1 MVSSQTNLFSNPEMR
16 ANPYGF
22 YSWLR
27 SDAPVLFVEG
37 RGYIFSRYSDVDAIL
52 RDHKRFSSEFEVVR
66 RADLE
71 RAADRAPSMLTT
83 DPPEHTRLRG
93 IVAKAFT
100 PRMIGQLEP
109 RVRELT
115 VELLDEATQEP
126 EFDLMEKLAGPLP
139 ISVIAVMLGIPV
151 ADREQFKRWSYDIV
165 SLIGSVEGDD
175 PTMAIQSSEEVRQY
189 FDAILEER
197 RAEPREDLISAL
209 VQARDDQG
217 NVLTQE
223 ELMSF
228 CVLLLIAGNITT
240 TSLIGNA
247 TRALLENPGE
257 LAKLQSDPSL
267 IPSALEEATR
277 YHSPFQATAR
287 IATED
292 FVAEG
297 VEIAAGSD
305 IALMLGAANR
315 DEEMFADAET
325 FDVTR
330 QPNKHLGFG
339 AGIHYCI
346 GAPLAR
352 LEAKVVLEEMLPR
365 LPNLRRADD
374 DELQFV
380 PAVFMNSLATLPVA
394 FDRV

>member
-1 MVSSQTNLFSNPEMR
+1 MVSSPGNLFANPEMR

-27 SDAPVLFVEG
+27 SDAPVLFLEG
-37 RGYIFSRYSDVDAIL
+37 RGYIFSRYADVDAIL
-52 RDHKRFSSEFEVVR
+52 RDHRRFSSEFEIVR
-66 RADLE
+66 RADLQ
-71 RAADRAPSMLTT
+71 RPDDRVPSMLTT

-93 IVAKAFT
+93 VVAKAFT
-100 PRMIGQLEP
+100 PKMVGQLEP
-109 RVRELT
+109 RVREIT
-115 VELLDEATQEP
+115 VELLEEAVQADQ
-126 EFDLMEKLAGPLP
+126 FDLMDKLAGPLP

-151 ADREQFKRWSYDIV
+151 SDREQFKRWSYDIV

-175 PTMAIQSSEEVRQY
+175 PTAAVQASQEVRDY
-189 FDAILEER
+189 FDTILAER
-197 RAEPREDLISAL
+197 RREPREDLISAL
-209 VQARDDQG
+209 VQARDDEG
-217 NVLTQE
+217 NALSQE

-228 CVLLLIAGNITT
+228 CVLLLVAGNITT

-247 TRALLENPGE
+247 ARALLENPGE
-257 LAKLQSDPSL
+257 LAKLGADPAL

-277 YHSPFQATAR
+277 YYSPFQATAR

-297 VEIAAGSD
+297 VEIKAGAD

-315 DEEMFADAET
+315 DEAVFPKAEK
-325 FDVTR
+325 FDIAR

-352 LEAKVVLEEMLPR
+352 LEARVAFEEMLPR
-365 LPNLRRADD
+365 LPGMRRADD
-374 DELQFV
+374 DPFEFV
-380 PAVFMNSLATLPVA
+380 PAVFMNSLSKLEVS
-394 FDRV
+394 FDRN

>member
-1 MVSSQTNLFSNPEMR
+1 MVSSQTNLFGNPEMR

-52 RDHKRFSSEFEVVR
+52 RDHKRFSSEFEIVR

-71 RAADRAPSMLTT
+71 RAPDRAPSMLTT

-93 IVAKAFT
+93 IVARAFT
-100 PRMIGQLEP
+100 PKMIGQLEP

-115 VELLDEATQEP
+115 TELLDEATQES
-126 EFDLMEKLAGPLP
+126 EFDLVDKLAGPLP

-151 ADREQFKRWSYDIV
+151 SDREQFKRWSYDIV

-175 PTMAIQSSEEVRQY
+175 PTTAVQASEEVRDY
-189 FDAILEER
+189 FNAILEER

-247 TRALLENPGE
+247 TRALLENPQE
-257 LAKLQSDPSL
+257 LARLQLDPGL

-277 YHSPFQATAR
+277 YYSPFQATAR

-297 VEIAAGSD
+297 VEIKAGSD
-305 IALMLGAANR
+305 IALLLGAANR
-315 DEEMFADAET
+315 DERVFPNAET
-325 FDVTR
+325 FDVAR

-352 LEAKVVLEEMLPR
+352 LEAKVALEEMLPR

-374 DELQFV
+374 DELEFV
-380 PAVFMNSLATLPVA
+380 PAVFMNSLATLRVA
-394 FDRV
+394 FDRT

>member
-1 MVSSQTNLFSNPEMR
+1 MVSSPTNLFGNPEMR

-37 RGYIFSRYSDVDAIL
+37 RGYIFSRYADVDAIL
-52 RDHKRFSSEFEVVR
+52 RDHKRFSSEFEIVR
-66 RADLE
+66 RADLD
-71 RAADRAPSMLTT
+71 RPTDRAPSMLTT

-100 PRMIGQLEP
+100 PKMIGQLEP

-115 VELLDEATQEP
+115 VELLDEATQDS
-126 EFDLMEKLAGPLP
+126 EFDLMDRLAGPLP
-139 ISVIAVMLGIPV
+139 VSVIAVMLGIPV
-151 ADREQFKRWSYDIV
+151 SDREQFKRWSYDIV

-175 PTMAIQSSEEVRQY
+175 PTMAVQASEEVREY

-197 RAEPREDLISAL
+197 RKEPREDLISAL
-209 VQARDDQG
+209 VQARDEQG

-257 LAKLQSDPSL
+257 LAKLRDDLSL
-267 IPSALEEATR
+267 VPSALEEATR
-277 YHSPFQATAR
+277 YYSPFQATAR
-287 IATED
+287 IAVED

-297 VEIAAGSD
+297 VEIKAGSD
-305 IALMLGAANR
+305 VALLLGAANR
-315 DEEMFADAET
+315 DAAVFADPES
-325 FDVTR
+325 FDITR
-330 QPNKHLGFG
+330 HPNKH
-339 AGIHYCI
+339 
-346 GAPLAR
+346 
-352 LEAKVVLEEMLPR
+352 
-365 LPNLRRADD
+365 
-374 DELQFV
+374 
-380 PAVFMNSLATLPVA
+380 
-394 FDRV
+394 